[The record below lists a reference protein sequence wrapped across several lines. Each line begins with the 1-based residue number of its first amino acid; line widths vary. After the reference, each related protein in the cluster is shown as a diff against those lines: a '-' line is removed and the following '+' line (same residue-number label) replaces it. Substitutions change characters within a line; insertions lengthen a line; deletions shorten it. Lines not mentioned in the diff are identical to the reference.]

1 MSHKSVKILAIIPAR
16 KGSKGLRSKNL
27 TPLNGYPLIHHTTKA
42 CVNSKL
48 VDKTVVSTDSHKIAD
63 IAKNLGA
70 QVINRPNH
78 LAHDKA
84 PLEPV
89 VQHVL
94 DNLENKEK
102 YRPDIIVLL
111 QNTSPLRDSKSIDG
125 VLSVLIKG
133 KYDSVLSGFPYHT
146 FVWNVEKDSSI
157 IPHSYDPQNR
167 LRRQETNEQILENGA
182 IYATRRQAF
191 KKSQCRI
198 SGKIGFYPM
207 PMELSYNIDN
217 IDDLHNAERI
227 LQHQKVYDLFS
238 VKDKNIILTGASGLL
253 GSFFSRTL
261 LERGANMALLDH
273 NPGVSETL
281 KEEFCNNGQII
292 KVYRCDLS
300 KPNQISLTV
309 KKILKDFPTIDVL
322 INNAAFVSAKTFGAK
337 DFKNFETHSFDLWK
351 KAFEVNVDAPFILSQ
366 KVLGVMKK
374 QKSGSI
380 INISSNYGIVG
391 PDFDTYENEKLWTPP
406 GYAVTKS
413 AILNL
418 TRYVANLYGKDG
430 IRCNTLSPSGVAT
443 EKLSNRFKKRYASR
457 NAFKRMARVSDYA
470 GPMIFLCSDA
480 SGFMTGSNLIV
491 DGGWTAK

>member
-1 MSHKSVKILAIIPAR
+1 MKILAVIPAR

-27 TPLNGYPLIHHTTKA
+27 TLLNGYPLIHYTTKA

-48 VDKTVVSTDSHKIAD
+48 VDKTVVSTDSDRIAA

-70 QVINRPNH
+70 QVINRPKQLSH
-78 LAHDKA
+78 GKA

-89 VQHVL
+89 IQHVL
-94 DNLENKEK
+94 DNLKNKKK
-102 YRPDIIVLL
+102 YSPDIIVLL
-111 QNTSPLRDSKSIDG
+111 QNTSPLRDSKDIDG

-133 KYDSVLSGFPYHT
+133 KYDSALSGFPYHT

-167 LRRQETNEQILENGA
+167 LRRQETIEQILENGA
-182 IYATRRQAF
+182 IYATTKKAF
-191 KKSQCRI
+191 QKSQCRI

-253 GSFFSRTL
+253 GSYFSRIL
-261 LERGANMALLDH
+261 LERGANMALIDH
-273 NPGVSETL
+273 NPGVSEAL
-281 KEEFCNNGQII
+281 KEEFSNSGQII
-292 KVYRCDLS
+292 QVYKCDLS
-300 KPNQISLTV
+300 KPNQISLIV
-309 KKILKDFPTIDVL
+309 KKIKKDFTTIDVL
-322 INNAAFVSAKTFGAK
+322 INNAAFVSAKTFAIK
-337 DFKNFETHSFDLWK
+337 DFKNFETHPFDLWK

-366 KVLGVMKK
+366 KVLGMMKK

-418 TRYVANLYGKDG
+418 TRYIANLYGKHN
-430 IRCNTLSPSGVAT
+430 IRCNTLSPSGVGT
-443 EKLSNRFKKRYASR
+443 DKLSATFKKRYASR
-457 NAFKRMARVSDYA
+457 NAFKRMAKVSDYA
-470 GPMIFLCSDA
+470 GPLVFLCSDA
-480 SGFMTGSNLIV
+480 SGYMTGANLIV
-491 DGGWTAK
+491 DGGWTAR